1 MNNTFLRM
9 MSLGQTFC
17 SGASA
22 WHRQSM
28 SLQEQFEEASKLASS
43 GSNAGLKGIDTE
55 KQKKLYG
62 WFKQVFGLLLVVSG
76 KVVQMCVKS
85 CNDLTRVTSRTP
97 RGEGDTSAN
106 PTGRLPIFLRIYYVA
121 ALKIYIAA
129 IRLPARSSDSSIALT
144 CEDMLRSTKA
154 SIWRQEQRQVQQW
167 RQKTLMW
174 TCAHAG

>member
-1 MNNTFLRM
+1 MI
-9 MSLGQTFC
+9 LGQIISVGRKC
-17 SGASA
+17 VAGK
-22 WHRQSM
+22 SM

-62 WFKQVFGLLLVVSG
+62 WFKQVFGRLLVVSG
-76 KVVQMCVKS
+76 RVVQMRVKS
-85 CNDLTRVTSRTP
+85 CKDLTRVTSRTP

-106 PTGRLPIFLRIYYVA
+106 PTGRLPISFADMLCFRAENLYLRPFACLRAPLI
-121 ALKIYIAA
+121 
-129 IRLPARSSDSSIALT
+129 PAIALT

-167 RQKTLMW
+167 RQQTLMW